1 MTQEF
6 GIGAQVVVRDEPS
19 GDVSP
24 WRNEPTGVIVRAGG
38 SAIGGVW
45 GKGAA
50 GGRIWVISFD
60 EPATT
65 SDGEGP
71 FESAQVHERFLELAP
86 PITD

>member
-1 MTQEF
+1 MTHEF
-6 GIGAQVVVRDEPS
+6 GIGAQVVVRDDPS
-19 GDVSP
+19 GGASP
-24 WRNEPTGVIVRAGG
+24 WDDEPTGVIVRAGG
-38 SAIGGVW
+38 SAISGVW
-45 GKGAA
+45 GKRAV
-50 GGRIWVISFD
+50 GGRIWMVAFD